1 MEVGVLLA
9 FGAGFLTFFAGCLLP
24 ILPAYLSYL
33 GGLSTSSQDEDKE
46 RPFWLRKVFINSL
59 FFSAGFIFIFVAFGL
74 LATTVGNTIL
84 KDRHLWQQIGGVILI
99 LLGLYNLELI
109 PWTRLFSS
117 IQFRPPLARARTRL
131 GAFILGLTFG
141 FAWTPCI
148 GPTLGAILI
157 AASLGTSKVY
167 GIMLLLVFGL
177 GLASPFIILGLVA
190 ESFRNKLSAINRWS
204 IYIRWFFSII
214 IIIIGM
220 LMLTG
225 HISYISSWFLERA
238 PVIVI

>member
-33 GGLSTSSQDEDKE
+33 GGLSASSQDEDRE

-59 FFSAGFIFIFVAFGL
+59 FFSLGFIVIFVAFGL
-74 LATTVGNTIL
+74 VATTIGNNII
-84 KDRHLWQQIGGVILI
+84 KDRQLWQHVGGVILI
-99 LLGLYNLELI
+99 ALGIYNLELI
-109 PWTRLFSS
+109 PWARLFGSV
-117 IQFRPPLARARTRL
+117 QFRPPMARARTRL

-148 GPTLGAILI
+148 GPTLGAILV
-157 AASLGTSKVY
+157 AASLGTSKLY
-167 GIMLLLVFGL
+167 GIILLVVFGL
-177 GLASPFIILGLVA
+177 GLASPFIIFGLVA
-190 ESFRNKLSAINRWS
+190 ESVRNKLSIVNRWAL
-204 IYIRWFFSII
+204 YIRWFFSLI
-214 IIIIGM
+214 IIIIGV

-225 HISYISSWFLERA
+225 HMSYISSWFLERA
-238 PVIVI
+238 PAIVI

>member
-33 GGLSTSSQDEDKE
+33 GGLSTSSQDEDRE

-59 FFSAGFIFIFVAFGL
+59 FFSFGFITIFVTFGL

-109 PWTRLFSS
+109 PWARLFSS
-117 IQFRPPLARARTRL
+117 VQFRPPLARARTRL

-167 GIMLLLVFGL
+167 GIILLLVFGL

-214 IIIIGM
+214 IIIIGV

-238 PVIVI
+238 PAIVI

>member
-1 MEVGVLLA
+1 MQIGILLA

-24 ILPAYLSYL
+24 ILPAYLGYL
-33 GGLSTSSQDEDKE
+33 GGLSSSSSDGEQE
-46 RPFWLRKVFINSL
+46 RPFWLRKVFVNSL
-59 FFSAGFIFIFVAFGL
+59 FFSVGFILIFVTFGL

-84 KDRHLWQQIGGVILI
+84 KDRHLWQQVGGSILI

-109 PWTRLFSS
+109 PWAKLFGSM
-117 IQFRPPLARARTRL
+117 QFRPPLARARTRL

-157 AASLGTSKVY
+157 AATLGTSKLY
-167 GIMLLLVFGL
+167 GIVLLLVFGV
-177 GLASPFIILGLVA
+177 GLASPFVILGLAA
-190 ESFRNKLSAINRWS
+190 ESFRKKLSALNRWS
-204 IYIRWFFSII
+204 LSIRWFFSVVII
-214 IIIIGM
+214 IVGL

-225 HISYISSWFLERA
+225 HIGYISSWFLERA
-238 PVIVI
+238 PAIVI